1 MQLSRR
7 LPQPTATDPFFAH
20 SLIFC
25 LFLCICCLSSSS
37 SSPSSSSSSN
47 APPKRAYRLN
57 RLSRMWTT
65 LKSVARALCYA
76 SAAANAARDSKVKL
90 NELYTALP
98 PFTWNIQYSLPT
110 SPIFVRVQRKNAIH
124 LCNGTRSVLGQY
136 TLWRRFDFFY
146 YLLCSSSY

>member
-25 LFLCICCLSSSS
+25 LFLCICCLSSS
-37 SSPSSSSSSN
+37 PSSSLLPSN

-90 NELYTALP
+90 NELSTALP
-98 PFTWNIQYSLPT
+98 PPPETFNTL
-110 SPIFVRVQRKNAIH
+110 SPHSPYLCVCEAKKKICNSSVQRDTVRF
-124 LCNGTRSVLGQY
+124 GSVH
-136 TLWRRFDFFY
+136 TVASIRFFY